1 MTAEMFD
8 SSISISGLKL
18 RGERQRVLFLLLL
31 LLHFMGPMEQPC
43 LSPGHPC
50 LCSVSSVSAVTGFLS
65 VPGSPLSLLS
75 VLCLRCNGVPVC
87 PRVTPVS
94 AQCPLSPL

>member
-18 RGERQRVLFLLLL
+18 RGESQQVLFLLL
-31 LLHFMGPMEQPC
+31 
-43 LSPGHPC
+43 
-50 LCSVSSVSAVTGFLS
+50 SSLS

-75 VLCLRCNGVPVC
+75 LLRLLCDGVPVC
-87 PRVTPVS
+87 PCVTPVHVLML
-94 AQCPLSPL
+94 CLGKKGV